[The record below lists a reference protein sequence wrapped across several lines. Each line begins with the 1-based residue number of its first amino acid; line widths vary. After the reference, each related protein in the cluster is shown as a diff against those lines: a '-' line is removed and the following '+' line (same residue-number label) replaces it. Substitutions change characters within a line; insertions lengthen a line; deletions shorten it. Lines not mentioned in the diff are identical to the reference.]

1 VKRAVASLPV
11 YGAAARG
18 DWPLAPDIRYLNHG
32 GYGVVPNDVLA
43 VQAEWRAR
51 IERDPTRFMV
61 EELPTAWRMAADLL
75 ARHMGA
81 SGDDL
86 AFVENATVGCNAVL
100 RSLDLH
106 QGDEILVTNLGY
118 AAINKAARYAASRSG
133 ARVVEVAIPMPLP
146 DMAALTA
153 ALAGRLGPR
162 TRLCIFDHIV
172 SPAALVLPVAELTRL
187 AHDAGARVLI
197 DGAHAPG
204 QIALDI
210 PAIGADWYVGNCHK
224 WLMAPRACG
233 FLWARAEAQ
242 AELHPLAISHGLGDG
257 FLAEFDWTG
266 TRDPTPMLAMPSAIA
281 THQRMGG
288 AALMAR
294 NAALARDAAR
304 LLCDA
309 WHSPASGPEDA
320 FAAMVSVRLPLAAAC
335 REDALRLQ
343 RRLAHEH
350 RLSVPIMAFAGALW
364 VRIAAQAY
372 NELAEYEHLA
382 RALHA

>member
-1 VKRAVASLPV
+1 VKQALASLPA
-11 YGAAARG
+11 YGSAARG
-18 DWPLAPDIRYLNHG
+18 DWPLAPDVHYLNHG
-32 GYGVVPNDVLA
+32 GYGVAPHDVLA

-61 EELPTAWRMAADLL
+61 EELPGAWRQAAEVL
-75 ARHMGA
+75 ARHLGA
-81 SGDDL
+81 TGEDL
-86 AFVENATVGCNAVL
+86 VFVENATVGCNAVL

-106 QGDEILVTNLGY
+106 EGDEILVTGLGY

-133 ARVVEVAIPMPLP
+133 AKVVEVAIPMPVP

-153 ALAGRLGPR
+153 AIAARLGPR

-172 SPAALVLPVAELTRL
+172 SPAALVLPVAELSYL
-187 AHDAGARVLI
+187 AHGAGARVLI

-233 FLWARAEAQ
+233 FLWAAPAAQ
-242 AELHPLAISHGLGDG
+242 AGLHPLAISHGLGEG
-257 FLAEFDWTG
+257 FHAEFDWTG
-266 TRDPTPMLAMPSAIA
+266 TRDPSPMLAVPAAIA

-288 AALMAR
+288 EALMAR

-320 FAAMVSVRLPLAAAC
+320 FAAMVSVRLPPGPAT
-335 REDALRLQ
+335 REDALSLQ
-343 RRLAHEH
+343 RRLVQEH